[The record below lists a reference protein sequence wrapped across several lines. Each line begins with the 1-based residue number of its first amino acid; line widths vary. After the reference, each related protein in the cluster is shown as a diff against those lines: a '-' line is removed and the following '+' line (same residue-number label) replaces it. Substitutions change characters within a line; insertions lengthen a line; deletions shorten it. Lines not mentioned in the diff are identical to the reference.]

1 MRENPRAESECSHR
15 RGEEENGTSDS
26 DSAFAPRSEFSA
38 GAHPRCRRPRD
49 GTLPQRERV
58 RGFRIQGARIFPQ
71 LRSTRAP
78 AARRRRPC
86 SHAPPCE
93 GISEKFDK
101 FTGFFNK
108 KVEIF
113 GELSVAISM
122 SCGFQGPFF
131 DEFQPKKIQVLCKI
145 QAGYFSTR
153 RFAITILW
161 MSFVPSPTCR
171 RMESR

>member
-1 MRENPRAESECSHR
+1 MERAIRIRPSLRVQNSARAHTPAAAAHAMELSHNESACA
-15 RGEEENGTSDS
+15 D
-26 DSAFAPRSEFSA
+26 
-38 GAHPRCRRPRD
+38 
-49 GTLPQRERV
+49 
-58 RGFRIQGARIFPQ
+58 FRFKDARITPK

-101 FTGFFNK
+101 FTGFFDK